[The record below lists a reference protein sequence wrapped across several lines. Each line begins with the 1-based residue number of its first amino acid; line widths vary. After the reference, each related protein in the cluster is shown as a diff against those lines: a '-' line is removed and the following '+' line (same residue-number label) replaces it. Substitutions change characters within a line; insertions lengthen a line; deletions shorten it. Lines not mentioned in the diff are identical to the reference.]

1 MSRPRALRA
10 GGRDPAALDGQL
22 IDHGRSGALW
32 DHLPGTA
39 GGTAGGCQVWRQRG
53 AGAPQG
59 SLTPTSSFHR
69 WRNRSAPPPSSEI
82 PPRQAPPCPPWSP
95 LSERLSS
102 WPKRQPFLSAPGEN
116 NGLERKL
123 PVREL
128 VVWPTQCQML
138 MRWRFCRLFRPLNEQ
153 CVPLGVYHSALPP
166 RSRWHLLS
174 SSEESS

>member
-1 MSRPRALRA
+1 MGSPP
-10 GGRDPAALDGQL
+10 GDSGRNSW
-22 IDHGRSGALW
+22 R
-32 DHLPGTA
+32 LPGVA
-39 GGTAGGCQVWRQRG
+39 SAWSWG
-53 AGAPQG
+53 ASRIIDTNVLFSQMEKPKR
-59 SLTPTSSFHR
+59 P
-69 WRNRSAPPPSSEI
+69 PPPSSEI